1 MSKVASIGEKDV
13 LLCFKG
19 MGVEVFPVTK
29 SEECLIKLKELAF
42 DSSYSI
48 ILITESIAQ
57 GILNEIN
64 QLSQMAPNIILIIPG
79 HKGSQNTSLKQMKKI
94 IERAVGIDLISKGS
108 KGENQSW
115 E

>member
-29 SEECLIKLKELAF
+29 PEECLMKLKELAF

-48 ILITESIAQ
+48 ILITESIAR

-64 QLSQMAPNIILIIPG
+64 QLSQKAPNIIFIIPG
-79 HKGSQNTSLKQMKKI
+79 HKGSQNTSLKEMKKI
-94 IERAVGIDLISKGS
+94 IERAVGIDLISKG
-108 KGENQSW
+108 ENQSW